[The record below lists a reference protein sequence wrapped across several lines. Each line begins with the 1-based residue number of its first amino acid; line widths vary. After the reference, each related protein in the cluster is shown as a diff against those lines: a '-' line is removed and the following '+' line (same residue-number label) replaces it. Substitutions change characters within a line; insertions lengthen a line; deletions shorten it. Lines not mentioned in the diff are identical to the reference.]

1 MQDNLITI
9 ISGAG
14 LGAILSAVL
23 VFFNNSKRN
32 TLDYIVRERSE
43 WRKELQEILDD
54 LFFVSKRS
62 GAVDRLKNRIN
73 PYGKFLKEDST
84 QEYYLKDGHIWT
96 VLQDIEINKLDLS
109 KMELLENYIRLLW
122 KYDWEKSKKET
133 KYNILASTYCCI
145 IFLLGVSLLAF
156 LIMDTNK
163 SYIGLL
169 LSFIGILFH
178 YPIISKYNKLRL
190 ERRKNDKGFFSKEG
204 LKQYL
209 LLICL
214 CGLPVMMSV
223 YYLVS
228 YCFGN
233 KVLMFNINLKIVN
246 VSISVSNSFWI
257 SVVILIPLLYMMFV
271 IIRYLSTAKIEY
283 ILQIRSAKQTLQE
296 SNQN

>member
-1 MQDNLITI
+1 MRDNLITI

-14 LGAILSAVL
+14 VGAILSAVL
-23 VFFNNSKRN
+23 VFLSNSKRN

-109 KMELLENYIRLLW
+109 KIELLENYIRLLW

-133 KYNILASTYCCI
+133 KYNILALTYYCI
-145 IFLLGVSLLAF
+145 IFLLGITLLTF
-156 LIMDTNK
+156 FIIGIKK
-163 SYIGLL
+163 SGLLL

-228 YCFGN
+228 YCLGN